1 MKIETTKTTLNL
13 LFSNEEIEKIKQEGV
28 MIIRNAN
35 KKHFI
40 NAMVDQMMNIY
51 KTMADGEYA
60 NLFTHGNTIEEEN
73 TNHEY
78 KAELN
83 VIDRILETNKHYTNV
98 IQLAKFANF
107 KWKGLKLLKD
117 PMSLT
122 IYQQM
127 LQDIK
132 PKTILEFGSGEGG
145 SASWFSDMTKTLGLD
160 TRVITVDNQ
169 EIKDIPNV
177 EFIKLDVNDIDSYEF
192 EKYESPMLVIE
203 DCHVNMQGIINKV
216 SSMMAPGDCLVVED
230 TIDPEKYDIFKSCDL
245 TSFSR
250 DSKYCDF
257 WGKNNSWNYD
267 SFLRKEK

>member
-13 LFSNEEIEKIKQEGV
+13 LFSNDEIEKIKQDGV
-28 MIIRNAN
+28 MTIRNAN

-51 KTMADGEYA
+51 KTMSDGEYA
-60 NLFTHGNTIEEEN
+60 NLFTKGNVIEEDGI
-73 TNHEY
+73 HEY
-78 KAELN
+78 KGELN
-83 VIDRILETNKHYTNV
+83 VIDRILENNRHYTDV

-107 KWKGLKLLKD
+107 KWKGLKLFKD

-145 SASWFSDMTKTLGLD
+145 SASWFYDMTKTLGLD

-169 EIKDIPNV
+169 DIKEIPNV

-203 DCHVNMQGIINKV
+203 DCHANMKGIINKV
-216 SSMMAPGDCLVVED
+216 SSMMAPGDSLVIED
-230 TIDPEKYDIFKSCDL
+230 TIDPDKYAIFKSCDL

-267 SFLRKEK
+267 SYLIKEK

>member
-1 MKIETTKTTLNL
+1 MKIETTKTSLNL
-13 LFSNEEIEKIKQEGV
+13 FFNESEIQKIKDDGV
-28 MIIRNAN
+28 MTIKNAN

-40 NAMVDQMMNIY
+40 NVMVDQMMNIY
-51 KTMADGEYA
+51 KTMVGGEYD
-60 NLFTHGNTIEEEN
+60 NLFTEGNTIEEPDGP
-73 TNHEY
+73 HEY

-83 VIDRILETNKHYTNV
+83 VIERILENNRHYTNV
-98 IQLAKFANF
+98 IQFSKFNNF

-127 LQDIK
+127 LQELK

-145 SASWFSDMTKTLGLD
+145 SAYWFSDMTKTLGLD
-160 TRVITVDNQ
+160 TRIITVDNQ

-177 EFIKLDVNDIDSYEF
+177 EFIKLDVNNIDSYEF
-192 EKYESPMLVIE
+192 EEYESPMLVIE
-203 DCHVNMQGIINKV
+203 DCHANMKGIINKV
-216 SSMMAPGDCLVVED
+216 SSMMTTGDRLVVED
-230 TIDPEKYDIFKSCDL
+230 TIDPDKYAIFKSCDL

-267 SFLRKEK
+267 SFLKKEK